1 MVVVAKPMY
10 YSSRSMPIIISLTE
24 RKISKNNMSSKTV
37 MLETGSDGCYI
48 GTVVNSTTSN
58 LIKNYFENQGN

>member
-1 MVVVAKPMY
+1 
-10 YSSRSMPIIISLTE
+10 
-24 RKISKNNMSSKTV
+24 MSSKTV